1 MLNIDYITKGRGKKF
16 LAASLFALSAY
27 VIIVVAEPLIFG
39 NHFGLSSHIAGED
52 VSWKSSDEAK
62 EILEKKWLEYKRSE
76 INIAGTDVVATT
88 TISSIKIDETI
99 KEALDVEQSGYFS
112 LSKYFYQNHPVD
124 VTYNNDGLSSVLLQK
139 YDDIAVA
146 PEDAKI
152 VSLET
157 GAITKEKNGQRLML
171 AESHEKILSDLQF
184 LPENIDLVVV
194 GQPPLLTAEKA
205 QKLFE
210 QVKISLNK
218 SIIITGSGSNYDIL
232 PNELQ
237 SWMNI
242 RTASAN
248 TLVTKYSILPSEKSE
263 YYYLDAE
270 KVQKYVASIGDR
282 VNKKAANLILANED
296 GKMVVSTASVVGQKL
311 DAQKA
316 TIDIQEAAANDH
328 VVKLEIAKVNPDIR
342 EDNLA
347 ELGIVGLL
355 AEGWSDWAGSP
366 VNRIHNIKTGA
377 SKFDG
382 LMIKPDEDFS
392 FNKALGA
399 VDASTGYLPELVILA
414 DKTVP
419 EFGGGLCQVSSTAY
433 RAALNSGLPILERH
447 AHAYPVSYYKP
458 YGVDATIYLPSPDM
472 RFTNDTGKYIY
483 VQTKI
488 IGTKLYFDFFGTKKD
503 VNIKFSGN
511 PDANGAV
518 DTVEKVASTL
528 TEQDARGPKSFTATF
543 YRHIYDI
550 TGKLLD
556 NDKFTS
562 KYDSPDKYPH

>member
-1 MLNIDYITKGRGKKF
+1 
-16 LAASLFALSAY
+16 
-27 VIIVVAEPLIFG
+27 
-39 NHFGLSSHIAGED
+39 
-52 VSWKSSDEAK
+52 
-62 EILEKKWLEYKRSE
+62 
-76 INIAGTDVVATT
+76 
-88 TISSIKIDETI
+88 
-99 KEALDVEQSGYFS
+99 
-112 LSKYFYQNHPVD
+112 
-124 VTYNNDGLSSVLLQK
+124 
-139 YDDIAVA
+139 
-146 PEDAKI
+146 
-152 VSLET
+152 
-157 GAITKEKNGQRLML
+157 
-171 AESHEKILSDLQF
+171 
-184 LPENIDLVVV
+184 
-194 GQPPLLTAEKA
+194 
-205 QKLFE
+205 
-210 QVKISLNK
+210 
-218 SIIITGSGSNYDIL
+218 
-232 PNELQ
+232 
-237 SWMNI
+237 
-242 RTASAN
+242 
-248 TLVTKYSILPSEKSE
+248 
-263 YYYLDAE
+263 
-270 KVQKYVASIGDR
+270 
-282 VNKKAANLILANED
+282 
-296 GKMVVSTASVVGQKL
+296 
-311 DAQKA
+311 
-316 TIDIQEAAANDH
+316 
-328 VVKLEIAKVNPDIR
+328 
-342 EDNLA
+342 
-347 ELGIVGLL
+347 
-355 AEGWSDWAGSP
+355 
-366 VNRIHNIKTGA
+366 
-377 SKFDG
+377 
-382 LMIKPDEDFS
+382 MIKPDEDFS